1 MQITVA
7 KESTKRQERIKQQC
21 NYVLNKLTKNKPCM
35 LYIHSIIV
43 IIALGFFLFLMTCI
57 GNATFSLLSRR
68 TKRQLCLLVNLELY
82 MIVISKRM

>member
-1 MQITVA
+1 
-7 KESTKRQERIKQQC
+7 
-21 NYVLNKLTKNKPCM
+21 M

-43 IIALGFFLFLMTCI
+43 IIALGVFLFLMTYI
-57 GNATFSLLSRR
+57 GNATFSLLNHR